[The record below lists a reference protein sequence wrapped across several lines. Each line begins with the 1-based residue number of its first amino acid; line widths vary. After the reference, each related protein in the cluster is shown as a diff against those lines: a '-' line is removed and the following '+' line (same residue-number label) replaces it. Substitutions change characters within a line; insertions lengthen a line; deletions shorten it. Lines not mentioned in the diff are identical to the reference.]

1 MLLPLLLAT
10 NALAWEV
17 QHAPGGAE
25 LGWGAMPVDYEVV
38 TDERLGGA
46 ALEAVHEAFRAWS
59 SIEDSDA
66 HFVGH
71 ESDKG
76 PREASFD
83 ATHSVFIDDAWP
95 YGDEVLALA
104 ATWADPDSGELLHFD
119 LRLNGNLSWGAGEHG
134 GYDLQSAVTHEVG
147 HVLGLDHTSEREAAM
162 FAELAEGEVRQEL
175 HYDDV
180 DAIRYL
186 YPPGMNEE
194 DGGSG
199 LPMTCSHSPGAP
211 IAWLVL
217 LAPLALRRQ
226 R

>member
-119 LRLNGNLSWGAGEHG
+119 LRLNGKRNVYRHL
-134 GYDLQSAVTHEVG
+134 VTIG